1 MKEVVDRI
9 LEQVEADISEIDL
22 YGYELL
28 KLLFQWYIN
37 CKTLLKRVKRN
48 LEFEH
53 HFFRVPQV
61 GRFQYVRPLHKKRY
75 TRKLA

>member
-1 MKEVVDRI
+1 MKEKLTQIISEID
-9 LEQVEADISEIDL
+9 LEIDEIDL

-48 LEFEH
+48 LEL
-53 HFFRVPQV
+53 Q
-61 GRFQYVRPLHKKRY
+61 
-75 TRKLA
+75 

>member
-1 MKEVVDRI
+1 MKEKLSQI
-9 LEQVEADISEIDL
+9 ISEIDLEIDL

-48 LEFEH
+48 LEL
-53 HFFRVPQV
+53 Q
-61 GRFQYVRPLHKKRY
+61 
-75 TRKLA
+75 

>member
-1 MKEVVDRI
+1 MITNLNQI
-9 LEQVEADISEIDL
+9 LYDIDLEIDEIDL

-48 LEFEH
+48 LEL
-53 HFFRVPQV
+53 Q
-61 GRFQYVRPLHKKRY
+61 
-75 TRKLA
+75 